1 MRLEAP
7 LEPGLTRELFEFWI
21 SIFGEPMDL
30 PREVF
35 LGGEALQNRNAVYLT
50 KREGKLA
57 GTCGLTMSISVP
69 ALGGFGEVAT
79 DPGLRRSGIASELCQ
94 QAVDDFR
101 EWGGQALFLGTGN
114 PAAVRIYHRLGWRK
128 LAGANVMANIS
139 SSSSPEEY
147 IVDFFRGLGRA
158 TVRQASPA
166 IRVPIIPLMTIPHDW
181 QVLDANAA
189 MFSTRYAVQNS
200 CMGLYRRYDHLARDG
215 RGAWFGAV
223 TDGGPVVGL
232 STARLDSSG
241 ACRVDGFAL
250 NSHMEIWPQL
260 IEAAITWGRG
270 GGASVTQAVVGVED
284 EERRALF
291 DGLGFAG
298 VGPGDPFDI
307 GGREVKS
314 EILRRSEL

>member
-1 MRLEAP
+1 MRFEAP
-7 LEPGLTRELFEFWI
+7 LDPGLTEELFEFWV

-30 PREVF
+30 PPKVF
-35 LGGEALQNRNAVYLT
+35 LGAEVEHNHNTVYMAR
-50 KREGKLA
+50 REGKLA
-57 GTCGLTMSISVP
+57 GTCGLTISMSVP

-79 DPGLRRSGIASELCQ
+79 DPGLRRSGIATELCKK
-94 QAVDDFR
+94 AVDDFR
-101 EWGGQALFLGTGN
+101 EGGGQALFLGTGN
-114 PAAVRIYHRLGWRK
+114 PAAARIYHRLGWRK

-139 SSSSPEEY
+139 TSGSPEEY

-166 IRVPIIPLMTIPHDW
+166 IRVPMIPLITLPHDW
-181 QVLDANAA
+181 QVLDANTA

-200 CMGLYRRYDHLARDG
+200 CMGLYRRYDQLARDG
-215 RGAWFGAV
+215 KGAWFGAV
-223 TDGGPVVGL
+223 TDDGPVVGL
-232 STARLDSSG
+232 STACLDSSG

-250 NSHMEIWPQL
+250 RSHMETWPQL

-291 DGLGFAG
+291 EGLGFAG
-298 VGPGDPFDI
+298 VGPGDPFDL

-314 EILRRSEL
+314 EILQRSEL